1 LVQRTQAA
9 SLSSERDFEAARQE
23 EEEGEE
29 EADEGGLMVA

>member
-1 LVQRTQAA
+1 LVQRTQAT
-9 SLSSERDFEAARQE
+9 SLSSERDSEAARQE